1 MQADNESCPE
11 IEYEPPYFD
20 KEGRLRCYFGW
31 NDDSTRAFVSRVFS
45 TLDLR
50 GGEKHEFHI
59 PELGSKAQE
68 LKGLALHCS
77 GLLEGLDQFSNIES
91 LNVGSWPKNGLDLTM
106 FGKLKSLYIDA
117 EKKVDRQIPRLP
129 SLESIGISGYS
140 EQDCSAFIGLKY
152 LRSLFFSRG
161 RLRTLQGLESCPSLS
176 RLELAYIRNLED
188 MKAIHGLGTLEN
200 IWLENL
206 PKVTGRLS
214 LQKYPD
220 LKSLY
225 ASKVNLIV
233 DVSGLRKLRG
243 MQKLWLNLPFEGLDW
258 EDIFRLPDMKLVRI
272 STEEGIPGDEEF
284 HCFAERHG
292 KSLMEIIR
300 IGKRKPKAVQ
310 LKF

>member
-1 MQADNESCPE
+1 MQTDNESCPE
-11 IEYEPPYFD
+11 IEYEPPRFD

-31 NDDSTRAFVSRVFS
+31 VDVSTRAFVSRVLS

-59 PELGSKAQE
+59 PELGGKARE

-77 GLLEGLDQFSNIES
+77 GVLEGLEQFSNIES
-91 LNVGSWPKNGLDLTM
+91 LNIGSWPKNGLDLTM

-117 EKKVDRQIPRLP
+117 EKRADRQLSRLP
-129 SLESIGISGYS
+129 CLEAISIIGYS
-140 EQDCSAFIGLKY
+140 EQDCSAFSGMNS
-152 LRSLFFSRG
+152 LRSLFFSQG

-176 RLELAYIRNLED
+176 SLELAYIRNLED
-188 MKAIHGLGTLEN
+188 IQAIHGLGKLEN

-206 PKVTGRLS
+206 PKVTGMLS
-214 LQKYPD
+214 LQQFPD
-220 LKSLY
+220 LKSFY

-233 DVSGLRKLRG
+233 DVSGLHNLRS

-258 EDIFRLPDMKLVRI
+258 EDIFMLPDMKLVGV

-284 HCFAERHG
+284 HRLAERHG
-292 KSLMEIIR
+292 KPLKEIIR

>member
-1 MQADNESCPE
+1 MQAENEPCPE
-11 IEYEPPYFD
+11 IEYEPSHFD
-20 KEGRLRCYFGW
+20 KEGRLICYFGW
-31 NDDSTRAFVSRVFS
+31 DDDSTRAFVSRVFS

-59 PELGSKAQE
+59 PELGSKAHE

-77 GLLEGLDQFSNIES
+77 GVLEGLEQFSNIES
-91 LNVGSWPKNGLDLTM
+91 LNVGSWPKNGLNLAM
-106 FGKLKSLYIDA
+106 FGKLKSLSIDA
-117 EKKVDRQIPRLP
+117 VKKADRQLSRLP
-129 SLESIGISGYS
+129 CLEDISTIGYS
-140 EQDCSAFIGLKY
+140 EQDCSAFSGMNS
-152 LRSLFFSRG
+152 LRSLFFSQG

-176 RLELAYIRNLED
+176 SLELAYIRNLED
-188 MKAIHGLGTLEN
+188 MEAIHGLGTLEN

-220 LKSLY
+220 LKSFY

-233 DVSGLRKLRG
+233 DVSGLRKLQN

-258 EDIFRLPDMKLVRI
+258 KDIFMLPDMKRVGI
-272 STEEGIPGDEEF
+272 STEKGIPGDEEF
-284 HCFAERHG
+284 HRLAERHG
-292 KSLMEIIR
+292 KPLKEITR